1 MSNKDILDAILNL
14 KNEIGNIK
22 ADIANVNNN
31 LNQQFNE
38 IKLKNTQL
46 DERLSNV
53 ENRVE
58 YFDKLLKR
66 KNIIIYGIENN
77 RENAEQLDD
86 LVLNFMKESLKIEFD
101 YSDIDFTSRMRNGN
115 KNNGPII
122 VGLTTLR
129 KKRHIFYNK
138 KNLKGSRIYIS
149 DDLTL
154 KERQKEKELIPQMM
168 NYRKNGKH
176 AVIKRGQLFVDGKLL
191 DNQALKQT
199 GLIPEADINS
209 KKRYL
214 DTEEDSAAEHR
225 GNTSLGKKIQL
236 STKKEINKNKEP
248 NIITLRSSTLDN
260 FVRPRYNSSPS
271 AIESSSPSSSACKPQ
286 KN

>member
-154 KERQKEKELIPQMM
+154 KESQKEKELILQMM

-176 AVIKRGQLFVDGKLL
+176 AVIKRGQLFVFGKLL
-191 DNQALKQT
+191 DNQA
-199 GLIPEADINS
+199 NRFS
-209 KKRYL
+209 KL
-214 DTEEDSAAEHR
+214 D
-225 GNTSLGKKIQL
+225 
-236 STKKEINKNKEP
+236 
-248 NIITLRSSTLDN
+248 
-260 FVRPRYNSSPS
+260 
-271 AIESSSPSSSACKPQ
+271 
-286 KN
+286 